1 MLPHE
6 RQLFTDQQLRNASVD
21 QIEDLVQRM
30 NLMMQER
37 GLPGLV
43 WSTSP
48 EDRPDRFDPLDPDNI
63 GSE

>member
-48 EDRPDRFDPLDPDNI
+48 EDRPDRFDSLDPGNI

>member
-1 MLPHE
+1 
-6 RQLFTDQQLRNASVD
+6 
-21 QIEDLVQRM
+21 LVQRM

-48 EDRPDRFDPLDPDNI
+48 EDRPDRFDSGTSFPA
-63 GSE
+63 G